1 MRTGL
6 TVSVIVHLVLIGW
19 GVVSLRAFEPLDAS
33 NIESVPVEFITPDEV
48 SNTPLGLKT
57 AKVAEVSS
65 PNDPTDVAAE
75 KPVPAP
81 EPPKA
86 DPVPPTPPP
95 PPPPPPEPTPAP
107 QPDTQAEAAPPPP
120 PEPTPQPQEQAAPEQ
135 ATSPEDTKQPEP
147 DAPKPPEQPVQEARA
162 EPPTPRVRPNR
173 PAPPAKTE
181 DFTDE
186 ISALLDKTKSAA
198 APAATEQ
205 DATIGAVTGSPFSR
219 LQQNEIDAL
228 RARLASCWSIPPTAA
243 DPAELRVKVK
253 MFLGRNGALE
263 RDPVIVEYRP
273 GTIGQIAAES
283 ALRAVKL
290 CAPYNLPAEKYDSW
304 KEIIVTFDP
313 REMFGG

>member
-6 TVSVIVHLVLIGW
+6 TVSVVVHLVLIGW

-33 NIESVPVEFITPDEV
+33 SIESVPVDLITPDEV

-81 EPPKA
+81 EPPKP

-95 PPPPPPEPTPAP
+95 PPPPPPQPEPTP
-107 QPDTQAEAAPPPP
+107 QPDTPAADAPPPP

-135 ATSPEDTKQPEP
+135 ATSPQETKQPEP
-147 DAPKPPEQPVQEARA
+147 VPQKQPEQPVQEARL
-162 EPPTPRVRPNR
+162 EPPTPRVRPDR

-181 DFTDE
+181 QFTDE

-198 APAATEQ
+198 APVPTEQ
-205 DATIGAVTGSPFSR
+205 DASIGSITGSPFSN

-228 RARLASCWSIPPTAA
+228 RARLASCWSIPPTTA
-243 DPAELRVKVK
+243 DPSELRVKIK
-253 MFLGRNGALE
+253 MFLGRDGTLE
-263 RDPVIVEYRP
+263 RDPEVVEYRANP
-273 GTIGQIAAES
+273 IGQIAAES
-283 ALRAVKL
+283 AIRAVKL

>member
-6 TVSVIVHLVLIGW
+6 TVSVICHLVVIGW
-19 GVVSLRAFEPLDAS
+19 GVVSLRALEPLDAS
-33 NIESVPVEFITPDEV
+33 NIESVPVDLITPDEL

-65 PNDPTDVAAE
+65 PNDPTEVAAE

-95 PPPPPPEPTPAP
+95 PPPPPQPEPPP
-107 QPDTQAEAAPPPP
+107 QPDAPAEAAAPP
-120 PEPTPQPQEQAAPEQ
+120 PEPTPQPEEQASPDQ
-135 ATSPEDTKQPEP
+135 PTSPIETKQPEP
-147 DAPKPPEQPVQEARA
+147 DAPKLTEQPVQEARL

-181 DFTDE
+181 EFTDE

-198 APAATEQ
+198 APVPTEQ
-205 DATIGAVTGSPFSR
+205 DASVGAVTGSPFSK

-253 MFLGRNGALE
+253 IFLSRDGTLVQ
-263 RDPVIVEYRP
+263 DPVVVEYRP
-273 GTIGQIAAES
+273 GTMGQIAAES
-283 ALRAVKL
+283 ALRAVKI